1 MTIFTVLAWTLS
13 FRWCFI
19 FYFGGG
25 KFNSYQLMEG
35 VWIDNHWFIANVVF
49 TVIHREI
56 PAVCLPLSHKI
67 LAFNEFFKS
76 CFSQ

>member
-1 MTIFTVLAWTLS
+1 MQPEYCFPGSEFKKKKGNGKMTIFTVLAWTLS

-35 VWIDNHWFIANVVF
+35 V
-49 TVIHREI
+49 
-56 PAVCLPLSHKI
+56 
-67 LAFNEFFKS
+67 
-76 CFSQ
+76 